1 MVSGAVLSQDTR
13 SLLAESAISTRSPKF
28 TLAPSFLP
36 RLISEREKLQVKP
49 IHQVDNVKVRSDSLV
64 VQVLV
69 KDPGQGGGEVKVNP
83 GAFVENGKIPFDWWW
98 C

>member
-1 MVSGAVLSQDTR
+1 M
-13 SLLAESAISTRSPKF
+13 
-28 TLAPSFLP
+28 FLP
-36 RLISEREKLQVKP
+36 SIQLKAQAQP

-83 GAFVENGKIPFDWWW
+83 GACVENGKIPFDWWW
-98 C
+98 CQNLTPDPAQCDNRTFETFCSSSSSTNDL